1 MQRDP
6 AEEEDREHKVRE
18 EGSEVNH
25 LVVKAVILCLR
36 SE

>member
-6 AEEEDREHKVRE
+6 AEEEDREHEVRE
-18 EGSEVNH
+18 EGCEVNH
-25 LVVKAVILCLR
+25 LVVKALILCLR

>member
-6 AEEEDREHKVRE
+6 TKEEDREHEVRE
-18 EGSEVNH
+18 EGCEVNH
-25 LVVKAVILCLR
+25 LVVKGLVLCLR